1 MKIML
6 NNNNMDNN
14 MDYKG
19 GFRSG
24 PKVPDPHFSPGIFF
38 SCERVSD
45 GSRAFF
51 KPEPRKVS
59 VFEAYIFSR
68 KWPELTECM
77 Q

>member
-19 GFRSG
+19 GFSSG
-24 PKVPDPHFSPGIFF
+24 PKVPGPHFSPGIFF
-38 SCERVSD
+38 SCKRVSD
-45 GSRAFF
+45 GRN
-51 KPEPRKVS
+51 VS

-68 KWPELTECM
+68 KWPELPECM